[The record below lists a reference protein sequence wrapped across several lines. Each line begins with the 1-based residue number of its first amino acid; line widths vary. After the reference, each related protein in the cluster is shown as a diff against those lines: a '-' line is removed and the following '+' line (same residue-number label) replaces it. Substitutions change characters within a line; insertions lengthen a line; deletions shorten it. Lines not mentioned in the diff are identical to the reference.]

1 MGLADFYSFVR
12 EVDPGW
18 LQLTVEGGYLWSLV
32 AWTAVTFGIGALVGG
47 IVEKARRRLAEAPA
61 QVPRQP
67 SKRALDKAARNE
79 KRQAVAGFS
88 RDMARAVLAAYEAN
102 GLFDVG
108 DHWYT
113 VRNSYYAG
121 EGIFAPTQ
129 SALIDDAC
137 LYSLTGEWRAFLD
150 NPREL
155 ERVRQRAGC

>member
-1 MGLADFYSFVR
+1 MSPSDFYSFVR

-47 IVEKARRRLAEAPA
+47 IVEKARRRLGEAPA

-67 SKRALDKAARNE
+67 SKRALDKAARDE
-79 KRQAVAGFS
+79 KRHAVAGFS
-88 RDMARAVLAAYEAN
+88 RDMARAVLAAYEAD
-102 GLFDVG
+102 GHVK
-108 DHWYT
+108 
-113 VRNSYYAG
+113 AG
-121 EGIFAPTQ
+121 ELWRTVEESVKAGGGVFCAPELVDCDTP
-129 SALIDDAC
+129 
-137 LYSLTGEWRAFLD
+137 YSLTGEWRAFLD